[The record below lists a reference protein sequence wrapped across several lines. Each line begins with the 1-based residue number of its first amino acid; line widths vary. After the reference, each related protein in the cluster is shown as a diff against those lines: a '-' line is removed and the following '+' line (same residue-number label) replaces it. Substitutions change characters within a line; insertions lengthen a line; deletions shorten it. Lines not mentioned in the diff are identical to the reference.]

1 MPNLKLEIN
10 YEEKGWELCP
20 RDHLQFLSLLDSV
33 IYMWVIIY
41 DISAKNREEMI
52 QLYSIHYQK
61 KKKKVLKSH
70 AHTGTI
76 ANLNPED

>member
-20 RDHLQFLSLLDSV
+20 RDHLQFLSLLVYSV
-33 IYMWVIIY
+33 IYMWIIIY
-41 DISAKNREEMI
+41 DISAKKREEMI
-52 QLYSIHYQK
+52 QLYSIRYQ
-61 KKKKVLKSH
+61 KKKVLKLH